1 MNPMKKFLFI
11 VTLLTAM
18 LLTTTALAAQC
29 EHCGSSNL
37 THLGTGN
44 WCHWDCADCGGRTS
58 RNHNPNSYNSGLVP
72 ASCSGRC
79 TWCGSAAAWSSHSFT
94 TWTPGPDVTCTQGGT
109 EISHCSNAQCSATTS
124 RPTGPLG
131 HSYVDTVIQPTCESK
146 GCVRHTCTRCGDTY
160 DDNEK
165 SPLSHMYGAWVHNGD
180 GTHTAKC
187 TRSQCYNSITAP
199 CSSATVTV
207 GGNTTTLCPICG
219 HVASEGAA
227 DLVTGKTTS
236 AKALDGAKLP
246 GRLMVLVDA
255 APLNVPLNTEAFYMF
270 VTAFQFSG
278 KTVEHTGPVEIT
290 IDLNEHPF
298 SMPGSIF
305 DGMPPSMLM
314 SLAFKVVRVE
324 QEDLNGQPTEVWHE
338 VPFTLRQGVLTFE
351 TDKMGTFLMVLNI
364 SDAPSVG

>member
-1 MNPMKKFLFI
+1 MKKFLFM
-11 VTLLTAM
+11 LTFLAAM
-18 LLTTTALAAQC
+18 LLTAPALAAQC
-29 EHCGSSNL
+29 EYCGSTNL

-72 ASCSGRC
+72 ASCSGTC
-79 TWCGSAAAWSSHSFT
+79 SWCGAAAAWSSHSFT

-109 EISHCSNAQCSATTS
+109 EISHCANAQCSATTS

-131 HSYVDTVIQPTCESK
+131 HSYMETTIHPTCWSK
-146 GCVRHTCTRCGDTY
+146 GCVRHTCIRCGDTY

-165 SPLSHMYGAWVHNGD
+165 PALGHLYGTWTHNGD
-180 GTHTAKC
+180 GTHTARC
-187 TRSQCYNSITAP
+187 VRAQCYNPITAN
-199 CSSATVTV
+199 CASVTVTV
-207 GGNTTTLCPICG
+207 GGDTATLCPICG
-219 HVASEGAA
+219 HTASTGATA
-227 DLVTGKTTS
+227 DLVTDKS
-236 AKALDGAKLP
+236 ASVKALDGAKLP
-246 GRLMVLVDA
+246 GLLTVLVDA
-255 APLNVPLNTEAFYMF
+255 APLDLPLGTEAFYMF
-270 VTAFQFSG
+270 VTAFQVSG

-314 SLAFKVVRVE
+314 SMAFKVVRVE

-338 VPFTLRQGVLTFE
+338 VPFTLQQGVLTFE

>member
-1 MNPMKKFLFI
+1 MKKFLFM
-11 VTLLTAM
+11 LTFLVAM
-18 LLTTTALAAQC
+18 LLAAPALAAQC
-29 EHCGSSNL
+29 EYCGSTNL

-72 ASCSGRC
+72 ASCSGTC
-79 TWCGSAAAWSSHSFT
+79 SWCGAAAAWSSHSFT

-109 EISHCSNAQCSATTS
+109 EISHCANAQCSATTS

-131 HSYVDTVIQPTCESK
+131 HSYMETTIPPTCWSK
-146 GCVRHTCTRCGDTY
+146 GCVRHTCIRCGDTY

-165 SPLSHMYGAWVHNGD
+165 PALGHLYGTWTHNGD
-180 GTHTAKC
+180 GTHTARC
-187 TRSQCYNSITAP
+187 VRAQCYNPITAN
-199 CSSATVTV
+199 CISVTVTV
-207 GGNTTTLCPICG
+207 GGDTATLCPICG
-219 HVASEGAA
+219 HTASTGATA
-227 DLVTGKTTS
+227 DLVTDKS
-236 AKALDGAKLP
+236 ASVKALDGAKLP
-246 GRLMVLVDA
+246 GLLTVLVDA
-255 APLNVPLNTEAFYMF
+255 APLDLPLRTEAFYMF
-270 VTAFQFSG
+270 VTAFQVSG

-314 SLAFKVVRVE
+314 SMAFKVVRVE

-338 VPFTLRQGVLTFE
+338 VPFTLQQGVLTFE